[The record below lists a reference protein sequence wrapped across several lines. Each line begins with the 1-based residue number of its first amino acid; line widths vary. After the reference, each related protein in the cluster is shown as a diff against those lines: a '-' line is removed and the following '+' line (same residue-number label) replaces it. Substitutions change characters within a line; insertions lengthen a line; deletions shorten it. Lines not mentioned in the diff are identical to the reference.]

1 MSMKFLVIGSG
12 MMGSAVAFDLARSF
26 GVERVTLADID
37 VSRSQEAAQRI
48 SSSKVQPIELD
59 VNDYSQV
66 LKVMKGHDSAVA
78 AVSFQH
84 NLLLTKAAIE
94 ARVHLC
100 DLGGNDEVL
109 RKQLDLNE
117 EAKEAGVAIIPNC
130 GLAPGLANVL
140 AARGADLF
148 DAVDS
153 VHLRVGG
160 VPQHPK
166 PPFNYQIVFSVE
178 GLLNEY
184 TGKARVLRNGTVTQL
199 DTLSEI
205 ETIDFPPP
213 FGVMEA
219 FLTSGGASL
228 LPEMF
233 AGRVRELDYKTIRY
247 PGHCERFKTLLE
259 LGFASN
265 DPFSAGSS
273 LLTTKEVFSQL
284 LRNKLENSGKDVV
297 LLRVYIIG
305 RQIGHLRRLAYE
317 LVDFYDENENITAM
331 MRTTAFVTS
340 IIGQFIA
347 DGRIRT
353 RGVATPEMC
362 VPLRPLLEELS
373 NRGIN
378 VQESWY

>member
-1 MSMKFLVIGSG
+1 
-12 MMGSAVAFDLARSF
+12 
-26 GVERVTLADID
+26 
-37 VSRSQEAAQRI
+37 
-48 SSSKVQPIELD
+48 
-59 VNDYSQV
+59 
-66 LKVMKGHDSAVA
+66 
-78 AVSFQH
+78 
-84 NLLLTKAAIE
+84 
-94 ARVHLC
+94 
-100 DLGGNDEVL
+100 
-109 RKQLDLNE
+109 
-117 EAKEAGVAIIPNC
+117 
-130 GLAPGLANVL
+130 
-140 AARGADLF
+140 
-148 DAVDS
+148 
-153 VHLRVGG
+153 
-160 VPQHPK
+160 
-166 PPFNYQIVFSVE
+166 
-178 GLLNEY
+178 
-184 TGKARVLRNGTVTQL
+184 VTQL